1 MSNYLLFRGRILSPE
16 SNQALALM
24 IVSSRKQQQLSR
36 EALSGLADVSVSFVR
51 DAELDPSSC
60 SFGKLHR
67 LCTALGLDWQLHKNA
82 EPQWPPVIVDV
93 RLLTQP
99 GNAFATGANRR
110 KDSP

>member
-1 MSNYLLFRGRILSPE
+1 
-16 SNQALALM
+16 M

-36 EALSGLADVSVSFVR
+36 EALSGLAGVSVSFVR

-67 LCTALGLDWQLHKNA
+67 LCAALGLDWQLHKNG
-82 EPQWPPVIVDV
+82 ELQWPQAITDV
-93 RLLTQP
+93 RLPRQP
-99 GNAFATGANRR
+99 GNAFATGVNRS